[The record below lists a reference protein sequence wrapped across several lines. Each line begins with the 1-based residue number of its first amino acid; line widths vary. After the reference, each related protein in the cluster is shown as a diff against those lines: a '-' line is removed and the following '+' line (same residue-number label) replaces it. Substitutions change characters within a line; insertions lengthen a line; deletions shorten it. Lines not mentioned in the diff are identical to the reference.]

1 LQPSEH
7 VITAVGAIIS
17 QVLDPWCMMATEPA
31 VIGTVPM
38 QRTMAGFVAIVV
50 AMPLLSC
57 SMNLNWDSDKS
68 DKSDKPSP
76 QAAQDDSACQSSGF
90 TFGTP
95 EYQQC
100 LQALVQQRA
109 RAEHADVRPY
119 YGLQR

>member
-1 LQPSEH
+1 MRSRRRRDY
-7 VITAVGAIIS
+7 VAGARLL
-17 QVLDPWCMMATEPA
+17 VYDGALNPVVA
-31 VIGTVPM
+31 GTVPM
-38 QRTMAGFVAIVV
+38 LRRMAGLVAIIV

-68 DKSDKPSP
+68 DKTDKSSP

-109 RAEHADVRPY
+109 RAERADVRPY